1 MLLKSFDIDFHSLNV
16 TRMKI
21 QFGIKYITSYELVGK
36 NREKSKNLFSYSH
49 LAYISRKSSKAQNEV
64 ATSVYIL
71 EVSGGLTISRIVGVY
86 QNAGG
91 IFIFVEKKHCYTTS
105 SAL

>member
-1 MLLKSFDIDFHSLNV
+1 M
-16 TRMKI
+16 
-21 QFGIKYITSYELVGK
+21 
-36 NREKSKNLFSYSH
+36 
-49 LAYISRKSSKAQNEV
+49 AYISRKSSKAQNEV

-91 IFIFVEKKHCYTTS
+91 IFIFIEKYPATYTQL
-105 SAL
+105 SAPFKFVSVSQGRPHKIKKRLVAKIPLSINILH

>member
-1 MLLKSFDIDFHSLNV
+1 MSWLG
-16 TRMKI
+16 KI
-21 QFGIKYITSYELVGK
+21 GK
-36 NREKSKNLFSYSH
+36 KNENLFSYSH

-91 IFIFVEKKHCYTTS
+91 IFIFIEKYPATQL
-105 SAL
+105 SAPFKFASVSLTKGYNTK

>member
-1 MLLKSFDIDFHSLNV
+1 M
-16 TRMKI
+16 
-21 QFGIKYITSYELVGK
+21 
-36 NREKSKNLFSYSH
+36 
-49 LAYISRKSSKAQNEV
+49 AYISRKSSKAQNEV

-91 IFIFVEKKHCYTTS
+91 IFIFIEKYQGMTCDVRS
-105 SAL
+105 QVASCDVR